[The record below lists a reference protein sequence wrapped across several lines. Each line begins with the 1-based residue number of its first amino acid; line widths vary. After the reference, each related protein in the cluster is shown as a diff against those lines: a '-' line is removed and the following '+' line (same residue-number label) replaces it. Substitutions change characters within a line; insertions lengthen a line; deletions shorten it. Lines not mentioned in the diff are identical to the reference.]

1 MWLGEREEKIMIER
15 QGGAEKGKGG
25 GMDVEL
31 MNKVGTDLDLDFRFY
46 SEKAQVNHEHKS
58 FDSQNG

>member
-1 MWLGEREEKIMIER
+1 MVGRKRGKNNDRKARRGRERE
-15 QGGAEKGKGG
+15 GGG

-31 MNKVGTDLDLDFRFY
+31 MNKVGTDLDLDLRFY
-46 SEKAQVNHEHKS
+46 SEKAQVNHEHES

>member
-1 MWLGEREEKIMIER
+1 MIER
-15 QGGAEKGKGG
+15 QGGAEKGKGGG

-31 MNKVGTDLDLDFRFY
+31 MNKVGTDLDLDLRFY
-46 SEKAQVNHEHKS
+46 SEKAQVNHEHES